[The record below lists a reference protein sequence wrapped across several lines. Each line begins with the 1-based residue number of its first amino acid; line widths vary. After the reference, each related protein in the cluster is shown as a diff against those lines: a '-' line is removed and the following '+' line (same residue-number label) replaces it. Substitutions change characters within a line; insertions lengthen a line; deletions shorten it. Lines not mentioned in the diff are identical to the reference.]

1 VVTELDL
8 DMLKEV
14 EEKDLHIVLAS
25 IEA

>member
-14 EEKDLHIVLAS
+14 EEKDLHIVLAL